1 MDHTGAELELLETV
15 AGRKQLV
22 HEEVLA
28 VGKPVL
34 VVGILSSS
42 SGSDDALGFSKGY
55 GQGVCHGRRGRPAW
69 PLTTGLA
76 ASCCPSSRPAPCFW
90 LAPSHRLTNRWLLV
104 SHRPEAEIRRD
115 LWVRV
120 IAFGSLSGAL
130 FAASIALFARGAM
143 APSPVPATAADGVAA
158 LRAAAD
164 GLALPAR

>member
-1 MDHTGAELELLETV
+1 M
-15 AGRKQLV
+15 
-22 HEEVLA
+22 
-28 VGKPVL
+28 
-34 VVGILSSS
+34 
-42 SGSDDALGFSKGY
+42 
-55 GQGVCHGRRGRPAW
+55 
-69 PLTTGLA
+69 
-76 ASCCPSSRPAPCFW
+76 
-90 LAPSHRLTNRWLLV
+90 V